1 MRVLIFGASRGIGL
15 ETARQ
20 ALEAGYG
27 VRTFA
32 RSSAANLNSNSS
44 LENFRGNALNVED
57 VKTALVGVDVVIQT
71 LGVGIGELLRPVHL
85 FSEATEILIGAMKT
99 QKVKRLICLTGFGA
113 GDSRASISCL
123 QRLPFQVV
131 FGRAYDDKSLQE
143 QLIKDSELDWTIARP
158 GVLTWTSDQSLQ
170 SPYRGISVSKR
181 YNFSRKC
188 RRFSSSTDCRSDV
201 HPQSS
206 SARQLS
212 LGFLGDQRGAKISKN
227 DRIFRW
233 LLFLVS
239 VRNRFLPT

>member
-1 MRVLIFGASRGIGL
+1 MRVLIIGASRGIGL

-44 LENFRGNALNVED
+44 LENFRGDALNVED

-71 LGVGIGELLRPVHL
+71 LGVGIGELFRPVHL

-99 QKVKRLICLTGFGA
+99 QKIKRLICVTGFGA

-143 QLIKDSELDWTIARP
+143 QLIKESELDWTIARP
-158 GVLTWTSDQSLQ
+158 GVLTIGRRTNHCKVLSEASQF
-170 SPYRGISVSKR
+170 RNGII
-181 YNFSRKC
+181 SRANVA
-188 RRFSSSTDCRSDV
+188 D
-201 HPQSS
+201 
-206 SARQLS
+206 
-212 LGFLGDQRGAKISKN
+212 
-227 DRIFRW
+227 
-233 LLFLVS
+233 FLVRQIVDQTYIHKAPVLVS
-239 VRNRFLPT
+239 

>member
-1 MRVLIFGASRGIGL
+1 MRVLIIGASRGIGL

-20 ALEAGYG
+20 ALEADYG
-27 VRTFA
+27 VRAFA
-32 RSSAANLNSNSS
+32 RSTAANLNSNSS
-44 LENFRGNALNVED
+44 LENIRGDALNVED

-71 LGVGIGELLRPVHL
+71 LGVGIGELFRPVHL

-158 GVLTWTSDQSLQ
+158 GVLTSGRRTNNYKILSEASQF
-170 SPYRGISVSKR
+170 RNGII
-181 YNFSRKC
+181 SRANVA
-188 RRFSSSTDCRSDV
+188 D
-201 HPQSS
+201 
-206 SARQLS
+206 
-212 LGFLGDQRGAKISKN
+212 
-227 DRIFRW
+227 
-233 LLFLVS
+233 FLVRQIVDQTYIHKAPVLVS
-239 VRNRFLPT
+239 

>member
-1 MRVLIFGASRGIGL
+1 MRVLIIGASRGIGL

-44 LENFRGNALNVED
+44 LENFRGDALNVED
-57 VKTALVGVDVVIQT
+57 VKTVLVGVDVVIQT
-71 LGVGIGELLRPVHL
+71 LGVGIGELFRPVHL

-99 QKVKRLICLTGFGA
+99 QKVKRLICVTGFGA

-158 GVLTWTSDQSLQ
+158 GVLTSGRRTNHYKVLSEASQF
-170 SPYRGISVSKR
+170 RNGII
-181 YNFSRKC
+181 SRANVA
-188 RRFSSSTDCRSDV
+188 D
-201 HPQSS
+201 
-206 SARQLS
+206 
-212 LGFLGDQRGAKISKN
+212 
-227 DRIFRW
+227 
-233 LLFLVS
+233 FLVRQIVDQTYIHKAPVLVS
-239 VRNRFLPT
+239 